1 MKVDESGV
9 RSLASA
15 ALVALLAVVAIYLWF
30 IDMLTM
36 QKEFGAFLASE
47 LTAFAMLLYL
57 YLRPTYGEFKKQ
69 WFLLGC
75 LFLALCLVLAI
86 L

>member
-1 MKVDESGV
+1 MKMDESSV

-15 ALVALLAVVAIYLWF
+15 ALVALLAVVAVYLWF
-30 IDMLTM
+30 IDILTM
-36 QKEFGAFLASE
+36 QKEFGTFLAAE

-57 YLRPTYGEFKKQ
+57 YLKPTHGEFKKQ
-69 WFLLGC
+69 WLLAGC
-75 LFLALCLVLAI
+75 FFLALCLALAI